1 MCLEEFDLPVF
12 YIRSASIEE
21 QHASSASFM
30 YHIAWTYFKAI
41 QNYLFSSTNKRKA
54 WQWVDT
60 DES

>member
-41 QNYLFSSTNKRKA
+41 QNYLNLVQQIKGKH
-54 WQWVDT
+54 DN
-60 DES
+60 E